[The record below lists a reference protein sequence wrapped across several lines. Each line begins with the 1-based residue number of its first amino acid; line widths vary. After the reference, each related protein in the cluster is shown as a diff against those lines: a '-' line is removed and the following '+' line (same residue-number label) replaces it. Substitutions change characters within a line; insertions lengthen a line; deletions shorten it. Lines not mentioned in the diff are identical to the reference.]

1 VVASD
6 AAADIALLRLKE
18 MKGIDLKPLQLV
30 TKRPIHR
37 GEPVAVLGFPLGDM
51 VGSGLKLTTG
61 VVSATPEPGN
71 TNKLVLDARVN
82 PGNSGGPLFDAHG
95 AVIGVVS
102 AKSFGFGQV
111 ESYGL
116 AIPSPDVEA
125 FLQKH
130 LKGFQAA
137 EAPQEKIDWQ
147 EVNSRSSPSVLMVL
161 HVAKMPQQVQ
171 GVLGQDA
178 NDQ

>member
-1 VVASD
+1 
-6 AAADIALLRLKE
+6 
-18 MKGIDLKPLQLV
+18 
-30 TKRPIHR
+30 
-37 GEPVAVLGFPLGDM
+37 
-51 VGSGLKLTTG
+51 

-147 EVNSRSSPSVLMVL
+147 EVNRRSSPSVLMVL